1 MKWFC
6 PKCETVPD
14 GGEACPSCDYCKKC
28 CTCQECKGCKDMLP
42 AEMTK
47 CTNCKQCVNCCPCK
61 QCLQCSSYTTKDVWC
76 GVCHGCQKCCKC
88 VAGWVKRLNVPKDKK
103 YDLTSELTSFY
114 VVEELLAFV
123 PVYERD
129 YPSKFFRLKVGELGE
144 FENELVRLRDRFAKE
159 LARAYFDYI
168 AHICCGEM
176 RHSKRCSFPNLTGSL
191 SRECIYE
198 KAPQFNPF
206 EYLPRL
212 EEVFRNGSWSG
223 GYGGKAW
230 AGIAKAG
237 MMYQQ
242 ESDVVFVDHCVD
254 LTHNNGTMLN
264 KPLYIF
270 LVEHKL
276 YRNML
281 NRKATGNLLQPAL
294 PHLMVVEAITEVL
307 AKAGRLGVLPQG
319 FEWEVVKHVPYGPIA
334 WGDKQFPALTMVS
347 QQAETYPLNWNV
359 VLALMAEKAKV
370 KKPVAKKEVYEEEK
384 ESDDE

>member
-1 MKWFC
+1 MNSL
-6 PKCETVPD
+6 
-14 GGEACPSCDYCKKC
+14 GEK
-28 CTCQECKGCKDMLP
+28 
-42 AEMTK
+42 
-47 CTNCKQCVNCCPCK
+47 
-61 QCLQCSSYTTKDVWC
+61 
-76 GVCHGCQKCCKC
+76 
-88 VAGWVKRLNVPKDKK
+88 KK

-123 PVYERD
+123 PVYERE

-144 FENELVRLRDRFAKE
+144 FEDALIKLRDTFAKE

-176 RHSKRCSFPNLTGSL
+176 RHSKGCSFPNLVGAV
-191 SRECIYE
+191 SRESIYE
-198 KAPQFNPF
+198 RAPKYNPF

-212 EEVFRNGSWSG
+212 EEVFRNGTWSG

-264 KPLYIF
+264 KPLHIF
-270 LVEHKL
+270 LVEHKV

-281 NRKATGNLLQPAL
+281 DRKAAGNLLQPAM
-294 PHLMVVEAITEVL
+294 PHLMVVEAVTDVL

-319 FEWEVVKHVPYGPIA
+319 FEWTGVKHVPYVPTE
-334 WGDKQFPALTMVS
+334 WGSEWFPALTMVS
-347 QQAETYPLNWNV
+347 AEAETYPLNWKAV
-359 VLALMAEKAKV
+359 EALRKEKAKG
-370 KKPVAKKEVYEEEK
+370 KKVTVKKEVYEEEE